1 MVTILTK
8 SIRGKDLRG
17 FRSFGW
23 DSSNNLPETATK
35 TFWQIRSNVHK
46 FNFVEYLKMEYF
58 FSSLSLA
65 ETRCLFDAP
74 NVLSDDLYVELLL
87 AKQQVEDKKI
97 LLQRL
102 NILRKWLGKNEWD
115 LNLLYT
121 LKGNLRCE
129 ILECRSAIR
138 TATKFSGY
146 VRNSSSVGSKN
157 QGKIFIPE
165 PEIFEWTKPVKIDF
179 LRFLTV
185 GEFTSG
191 APESV
196 FFTLTRTKSSKR
208 SPNQKLEL

>member
-1 MVTILTK
+1 MVTILAK
-8 SIRGKDLRG
+8 SIKGKDLRG

-58 FSSLSLA
+58 FSSLSLT

-87 AKQQVEDKKI
+87 AKQQVEDKKL

-102 NILRKWLGKNEWD
+102 NILRIWLGKNEWD

-121 LKGNLRCE
+121 LKGNFRCE

-146 VRNSSSVGSKN
+146 VRNSSSVGSKS

-165 PEIFEWTKPVKIDF
+165 PEIVEWTKPVKIDF

-191 APESV
+191 TPESS
-196 FFTLTRTKSSKR
+196 FFTLMRAKSSKR
-208 SPNQKLEL
+208 LLNNSEL